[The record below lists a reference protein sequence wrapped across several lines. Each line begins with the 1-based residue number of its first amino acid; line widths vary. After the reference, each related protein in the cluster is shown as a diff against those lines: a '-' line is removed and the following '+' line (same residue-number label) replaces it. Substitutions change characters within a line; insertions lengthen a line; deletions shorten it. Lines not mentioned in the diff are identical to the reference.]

1 MLNFLRDKKIASL
14 FLMSI
19 MNLLIATN
27 EQDIHIDLVIQLVL
41 ARLAITCDLDRSI
54 DTEENNFENIFQ
66 SFFNQVILFN
76 KKLKQKK
83 ITNVLYL

>member
-1 MLNFLRDKKIASL
+1 
-14 FLMSI
+14 MSI

-54 DTEENNFENIFQ
+54 DTEENNFENEQ
-66 SFFNQVILFN
+66 N
-76 KKLKQKK
+76 
-83 ITNVLYL
+83 

>member
-1 MLNFLRDKKIASL
+1 MVNFLRDKKIASL

-41 ARLAITCDLDRSI
+41 ARLAILCDLDRSI

-76 KKLKQKK
+76 KR
-83 ITNVLYL
+83 Y